1 MDPRE
6 IKEDERID
14 EVANTGMTQFGSGQ
28 RYGSWF
34 YPMGKLGRFFAKF
47 FAEPAKPFIAANE
60 RGEAQPDVPDA
71 PHPLA
76 GDTIISP
83 DVIKGDKRSPSW
95 GKSGQTQ
102 PILPE
107 QEVARR
113 RRYREYEDMDEYP
126 EISTAFDIYADDS
139 TQRDLKGGKW
149 IIETDDPL
157 VKKEVENLFQMIRLD
172 LFIWDI
178 VRNCCKYGDCF
189 IETVVDMNAPK
200 VGIQKIKVLN
210 PNFLLRVENEYGY
223 LTDFLQEIPL
233 KNDWDAFG
241 SAGELMSNRKF
252 IELNK
257 HQVVH
262 FRLQTS
268 DPHFYPY
275 GRSITAGSRSTFRSL
290 KLMEDAMLIYRLQ
303 RAPERRVFY
312 IDVGQMPT
320 SKAEMFIERIK
331 QKFKKEK
338 FYDNTSNTISERYN
352 PMSADE
358 DFFVPVKGKSQGT
371 KIETLPGAQNL
382 GDVDDVKYFRD
393 KLLAAL
399 KVPKD
404 YIVEKDKSPE
414 RKANLSQLDVKFA
427 RTIVRVQKNIEL
439 GLRELVMRHL
449 IIKEFPAQQIKELL
463 IRLPEPSDMFLKRKL
478 DVEDQRTAVVTAVL
492 GLAGADMQPLFSRET
507 IYKEYYNLN
516 ELERDEEEK
525 RVKKEQ
531 DAAPEQPGMEGDM
544 GMGAPM
550 GAPGGGGMPGEE
562 PNINGTLTGDP
573 KGDQQNT
580 GGIEPAENKM
590 EARLDALVDLKKKY
604 LLSENRQLIRI
615 IDRNI
620 KKVRRNNQKS

>member
-1 MDPRE
+1 
-6 IKEDERID
+6 
-14 EVANTGMTQFGSGQ
+14 
-28 RYGSWF
+28 
-34 YPMGKLGRFFAKF
+34 MGKLGRFFAKF
-47 FAEPAKPFIAANE
+47 FAEPAKPYVAATE
-60 RGEAQPDVPDA
+60 RGEQQPDDPQA

-76 GDTIISP
+76 GDTIITP
-83 DVIKGDKRSPSW
+83 DTIKGDRGAPGW
-95 GKSGQTQ
+95 GKNSQTQ
-102 PILPE
+102 PVLPE

-126 EISTAFDIYADDS
+126 EISTAFDIYSDDS
-139 TQRDLKGGKW
+139 TQRDLKGEKW
-149 IIETDDPL
+149 IIETDDAL

-172 LFIWDI
+172 LFVWDI
-178 VRNCCKYGDCF
+178 VRNTVKYGDCF
-189 IETVVDMNAPK
+189 LETVVDLNAPK

-223 LTDFLQEIPL
+223 VTDFLQEIPL

-241 SAGELMSNRKF
+241 SAGEMMSNRKF
-252 IELNK
+252 ITLDK
-257 HQVVH
+257 HQIIH

-275 GRSITAGSRSTFRSL
+275 GRSITAGSRSTYRSL

-320 SKAEMFIERIK
+320 SKAELFIERIK

-338 FYDNTSNTISERYN
+338 YYDNTGNTISERYN

-399 KVPKD
+399 KIPKD

-427 RTIVRVQKNIEL
+427 RTIVRVQKNIEI
-439 GLRELVMRHL
+439 GLAELVKRHL
-449 IIKEFPAQQIKELL
+449 VIKEFPAEQIREVK

-492 GLAGADMQPLFSRET
+492 ALMGPDQVPLFSKET

-516 ELERDEEEK
+516 ELEREEEED

-531 DAAPEQPGMEGDM
+531 DAAPQDPM
-544 GMGAPM
+544 GEDPAMGGAPM
-550 GAPGGGGMPGEE
+550 GAPGAGGMPGEE
-562 PNINGTLTGDP
+562 PSIQGTLNG
-573 KGDQQNT
+573 
-580 GGIEPAENKM
+580 EPRNQSDTQGTEPEENKT
-590 EARLDALVDLKKKY
+590 EARIGSLESLKKKY
-604 LLSENRQLIRI
+604 LLREGNGNIIHQ
-615 IDRNI
+615 IDRSL
-620 KKVRRNNQKS
+620 KKLRRNNQNS